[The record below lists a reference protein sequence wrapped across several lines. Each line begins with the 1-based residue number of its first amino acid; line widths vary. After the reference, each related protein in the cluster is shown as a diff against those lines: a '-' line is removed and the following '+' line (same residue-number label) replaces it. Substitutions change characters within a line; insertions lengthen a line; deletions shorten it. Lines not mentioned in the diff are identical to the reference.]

1 MKHIKYFK
9 LFESSDR
16 FDVVKEIKDI
26 LIPMEQLGY
35 QVIISDKSFPSIQG
49 KVQVKREVIK
59 IDVTWGQRKSDI
71 NVDIVDMLY
80 QLLSYARGE
89 GFHCN
94 DEPYGDI
101 KINIDNTRIVYT
113 LKDLE
118 SLQVDYKNGKIY
130 TIEIKLFRNV

>member
-1 MKHIKYFK
+1 MKRIKYFK

-80 QLLSYARGE
+80 QLLSYVRGE